1 MTIQSLSDINNSF
14 DAGRF
19 HVQRFTKNAGTA
31 HAKVWA
37 DPSYASGQPP
47 YDARVGTAAT
57 FTPAIAQK
65 NDAIYFP
72 SIAAGMERYL
82 VEAQVRTNQNTY
94 NGPINMQFF
103 DLLGYYP
110 LIDGDSNDIQDCTND
125 LTLPRYSDG
134 VGVHMVMVNH
144 IAPALQNGLTVISY
158 TNSDGV
164 DKTVT
169 VDIPNNGQNIVCSG
183 CRNTTGAASSTINIP
198 LAAGDKGVLRINS
211 IQHTTAPG
219 GLHCIYL
226 VKFLGSMVLGDN
238 LVTAEKSFIT
248 GKGFAPIRVYDG
260 AWINWFDSLA
270 LGTTARTVAWF
281 GNLTFVWG

>member
-1 MTIQSLSDINNSF
+1 MIRSLSDINAAF

-19 HVQRFTKNAGTA
+19 HVQRFQKNAGTG
-31 HAKVWA
+31 HAKAWA

-72 SIAAGMERYL
+72 GITAGMERYL
-82 VEAQVRTNQNTY
+82 VEAQVWSNQATY

-110 LIDGDSNDIQDCTND
+110 LIDGDSNDLQDCTND
-125 LTLPRYSDG
+125 LSLPRYQNG

-144 IAPALQNGLTVISY
+144 IAPALQNGLTVINY

-164 DKTVT
+164 DKTIT

-183 CRNTTGAASSTINIP
+183 STNAVGNASSTINIP
-198 LAAGDKGVLRINS
+198 LAAGDKGVLRVNS

-226 VKFLGSMVLGDN
+226 VRFLGSMVLGDN
-238 LVTAEKSFIT
+238 QVTAEKSFIT
-248 GKGFAPIRVYDG
+248 NKSFAPPRIYDG
-260 AWINWFDSLA
+260 AWLGWFDSIA
-270 LGTTARTVAWF
+270 LGTTARSVAWF
-281 GNLTFVWG
+281 GNLSFIWG

>member
-1 MTIQSLSDINNSF
+1 MIRSLSDINAAF

-19 HVQRFTKNAGTA
+19 HVQRFQKNAGTA

-72 SIAAGMERYL
+72 GIAAGMERYL
-82 VEAQVRTNQNTY
+82 VEAQVWSNQATY

-110 LIDGDSNDIQDCTND
+110 LIDGDSNDLQDCTND
-125 LTLPRYSDG
+125 ASLPRYADG
-134 VGVHMVMVNH
+134 AGVQMVMVNH
-144 IAPALQNGLTVISY
+144 IAPALQNGLTVINY

-164 DKTVT
+164 DKTIT

-183 CRNTTGAASSTINIP
+183 CTNTAGTISSTINIP
-198 LAAGDKGVLRINS
+198 LADGDKGVRRINS

-226 VKFLGSMVLGDN
+226 VRFLGSMVLGDN

-248 GKGFAPIRVYDG
+248 GKAFAPPRIYDG
-260 AWINWFDSLA
+260 AWLGWFDSLA
-270 LGTTARTVAWF
+270 LGTTARTVSWF